1 MAESATSL
9 LNRLERLKHVFGEGV
24 AVRKLELLRKLERRR
39 LPRAADL
46 LRLHEC
52 LCFWRAYPDDA
63 WVLAQVERMLEAF
76 AGRSDLLR
84 HSESLADS
92 GVAGT
97 PIHYSFFWPT
107 ALWLTRNWP
116 ERLSVDWEAFEEQER
131 LSQYLHLLVPYCESP
146 ALDMLDRSP
155 AEWIRSLKGPGET
168 DAAFL
173 VRRFDA
179 LRSDSFGKEALFESF
194 DVPFR
199 LEPGPGTPARGTD
212 RASRGQVVFQTGP
225 LSRTRPDLRKDLQ
238 RPPLGVRHVSPRQ
251 GDKLISLA
259 RAAMVTRARDLEV
272 FAQADRND
280 VGIVDCGEGL
290 QFVSY
295 GAVPE
300 RRLMLE
306 TVYGFLTLK
315 NGVPIG
321 YVLASSLFE
330 STEVAYNVFDTY
342 RGAEAAPVFGR
353 VLAMCRHLFGAKAFS
368 IDPYQ
373 LGYGNAEGLQSGAW
387 WFYYKMGF
395 RPEDPGVKRHLRG
408 ELARIKKNPR
418 HRSSPA
424 TLEKLAAEYMF
435 LRLDRSRSKVLGG
448 LELGNAGLRVSA
460 YLAERF
466 GADREA
472 GLRACSREA
481 ARLVGLHAQR
491 GFSSGERLAWE
502 RWSPLILILPGLS
515 RWSPAE
521 KRALVEVVRAK
532 GGRREAE
539 FVARFD
545 RHARLRRA
553 VLQLT
558 EAPG

>member
-1 MAESATSL
+1 VAESATAL
-9 LNRLERLKHVFGEGV
+9 LNRLERFKHTFGEGV
-24 AVRKLELLRKLERRR
+24 AVRKLELLRLLERRR
-39 LPRAADL
+39 LARAGDL

-63 WVLAQVERMLEAF
+63 WVLAQVERMLEQF
-76 AGRSDLLR
+76 PGRSDLRR
-84 HSESLADS
+84 HRETLADS
-92 GVAGT
+92 GIAGT

-107 ALWLTRNWP
+107 AVWLARHWP
-116 ERLSVDWEAFEEQER
+116 ERLFVDWSGFAEQER
-131 LSQYLHLLVPYCESP
+131 LAPYLHLLVPYCESP

-155 AEWIRSLKGPGET
+155 AQWIRSLKGPDET
-168 DAAFL
+168 DGAFL
-173 VRRFDA
+173 VRRFAA
-179 LRSDSFGKEALFESF
+179 LRSDSFGREALFESF

-199 LEPGPGTPARGTD
+199 LEPGPGTPSRSLD
-212 RASRGQVVFQTGP
+212 RAPSGPVVFQAAP
-225 LSRTRPDLRKDLQ
+225 LSRARPDLRREVK
-238 RPPLGVRHVSPRQ
+238 RPPLAVRTVAPREA
-251 GDKLISLA
+251 DKLISLA

-280 VGIVDCGEGL
+280 VSIVDCGQGL
-290 QFVSY
+290 QFVCY

-306 TVYGFLTLK
+306 AVYGFLTLK
-315 NGVPIG
+315 NGIPIG

-373 LGYGNAEGLQSGAW
+373 LGYGNAEGLASGAW

-395 RPEDPGVKRHLRG
+395 RPEDPAVRRILRA
-408 ELARIKKNPR
+408 ELARIKRNPR
-418 HRSSPA
+418 HRSNPA

-435 LRLDRSRSKVLGG
+435 LRPDRARPKVLGG
-448 LELGNAGLRVSA
+448 LALGNVGLRVSS
-460 YLAERF
+460 YLAGRF
-466 GADREA
+466 GAAREA
-472 GLRACSREA
+472 GLRSCSREA
-481 ARLVGLHAQR
+481 ASLLGQHSLR
-491 GFSSGERLAWE
+491 GFRAGERLAWE
-502 RWSPLILILPGLS
+502 RWSPLVLILPGLD
-515 RWSPAE
+515 RWSPQE

-532 GGRREAE
+532 GGRRETE
-539 FVARFD
+539 FVSRFD

-553 VLQLT
+553 VLRLT
-558 EAPG
+558 EDPD